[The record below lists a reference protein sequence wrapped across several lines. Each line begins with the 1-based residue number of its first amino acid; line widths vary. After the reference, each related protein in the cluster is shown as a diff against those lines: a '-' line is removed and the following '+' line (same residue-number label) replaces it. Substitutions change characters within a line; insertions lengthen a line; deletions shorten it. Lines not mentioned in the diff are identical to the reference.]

1 MESDT
6 RALELGTPN
15 LLIEPTNNQYLKCLN
30 HMLYFFYFFTNI
42 VD

>member
-1 MESDT
+1 MESNT
-6 RALELGTPN
+6 RVLELGAPN
-15 LLIEPTNNQYLKCLN
+15 LLIEPTNNQYLKCLI